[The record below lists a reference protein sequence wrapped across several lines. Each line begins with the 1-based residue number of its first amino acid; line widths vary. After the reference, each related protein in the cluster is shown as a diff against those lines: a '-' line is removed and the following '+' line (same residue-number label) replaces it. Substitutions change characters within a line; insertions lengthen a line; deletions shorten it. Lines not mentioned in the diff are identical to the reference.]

1 MPDLAAFHSQ
11 FPQLKEGYH
20 YLDSAASSLTPQI
33 VLDEVDNYYR
43 NARANIHRG
52 LYKESVWASEL
63 YENARMKVAQH
74 IGAHADE
81 VIFTS
86 GATASANML
95 MRMLEDSQLLKQK
108 KSIVSTVMEHHSA
121 LVPLQQLAKRTGLTI
136 DYIGLKQTQL
146 DLARLD
152 KLMSKDTAVVSAL
165 LASNVLGVVNPISQI
180 ASAARA
186 NGALMLVA
194 ATAALG
200 HIPVDVRTLGAD
212 AIWFSGHKMISPTGV
227 GILWVKKDLLEMLPP
242 TMFGGDMVERV
253 TLTEAFWSP
262 IPERFEAGTPHIAG
276 AIGMGAA
283 VEFIE
288 LVGIENIHQY
298 NQSLLAYAEDT
309 IGTIP
314 GVTIVSHR
322 NRTENVGTLAFTVSG
337 VHPHDLAQILAGAGV
352 AIRAGHHCAMPLHTL
367 LGVPATARAS
377 FHLYNTELD
386 VDVLKQGIEKA
397 KSVFI

>member
-1 MPDLAAFHSQ
+1 MF
-11 FPQLKEGYH
+11 
-20 YLDSAASSLTPQI
+20 
-33 VLDEVDNYYR
+33 
-43 NARANIHRG
+43 
-52 LYKESVWASEL
+52 
-63 YENARMKVAQH
+63 
-74 IGAHADE
+74 
-81 VIFTS
+81 
-86 GATASANML
+86 
-95 MRMLEDSQLLKQK
+95 
-108 KSIVSTVMEHHSA
+108 
-121 LVPLQQLAKRTGLTI
+121 
-136 DYIGLKQTQL
+136 
-146 DLARLD
+146 
-152 KLMSKDTAVVSAL
+152 
-165 LASNVLGVVNPISQI
+165 
-180 ASAARA
+180 
-186 NGALMLVA
+186 
-194 ATAALG
+194 
-200 HIPVDVRTLGAD
+200 
-212 AIWFSGHKMISPTGV
+212 SPTGV